1 MMGVTM
7 RRREFITLLGG
18 AAATWPLAARAQQ
31 PGRMPRIGA
40 LMGWAQDD
48 PDGQARV
55 RAFLQGLSELGWTE
69 GRNVLIDYR
78 WADLDPGRMR
88 AFAAELVGLAPNVL
102 LATATT
108 SSQAFQQATRT
119 IPIVFASLSDPIGS
133 GLVSNLARPEGNL
146 TGFTTF
152 EYSLAG
158 KWLGLL
164 RETAPRITR
173 AAIVFNPDSAP
184 FAANYVKPAEEAA
197 RTLVVNLTAVAVRDA
212 AEIERALVTIANEQ
226 AGGLI
231 VVPDIFTVANRGL
244 IAALAAK
251 HRVPAIY
258 PNSFFVTAGGLMS
271 YGPDVIDVFRRSAS
285 YVDRILRGTKLAD
298 LPVQQP
304 TKYQFLINLKT
315 AKALG
320 LEIPPG
326 VLAIVDEVIE

>member
-1 MMGVTM
+1 
-7 RRREFITLLGG
+7 
-18 AAATWPLAARAQQ
+18 
-31 PGRMPRIGA
+31 
-40 LMGWAQDD
+40 
-48 PDGQARV
+48 
-55 RAFLQGLSELGWTE
+55 
-69 GRNVLIDYR
+69 
-78 WADLDPGRMR
+78 
-88 AFAAELVGLAPNVL
+88 

-164 RETAPRITR
+164 REIVPRMMR
-173 AAIVFNPDSAP
+173 AAIIFNPDSAP
-184 FAANYVKPAEEAA
+184 FVANYVKPAEEAA
-197 RTLVVNLTAVAVRDA
+197 HKLGVELTAVAVRDA
-212 AEIERALVTIANEQ
+212 AEIERTLLMIASEQ

-244 IAALAAK
+244 IASLANR
-251 HRVPAIY
+251 HGVPAIY

-285 YVDRILRGTKLAD
+285 YVDRILKGAKPAE

-304 TKYQFLINLKT
+304 TKYQLFINLKT
-315 AKALG
+315 AKALR
-320 LEIPPG
+320 LTIPPG
-326 VLAIVDEVIE
+326 VLAIVDQVIE

>member
-1 MMGVTM
+1 
-7 RRREFITLLGG
+7 
-18 AAATWPLAARAQQ
+18 
-31 PGRMPRIGA
+31 
-40 LMGWAQDD
+40 
-48 PDGQARV
+48 
-55 RAFLQGLSELGWTE
+55 LGWIE

-78 WADLDPGRMR
+78 WAGLDAGRMR
-88 AFAAELVGLAPNVL
+88 AFAAELVSLAPNVL

-119 IPIVFASLSDPIGS
+119 IPIIFASPSDPVGS

-152 EYSLAG
+152 EYSLAS

-164 RETAPRITR
+164 RETAPRIAR
-173 AAIVFNPDSAP
+173 AAIIFNPDSAP
-184 FAANYVKPAEEAA
+184 FAASYVKPAEEAA
-197 RTLVVNLTAVAVRDA
+197 RTLGVNLTAVAVRDA
-212 AEIERALVTIANEQ
+212 AEIERALVTIADEQ

-258 PNSFFVTAGGLMS
+258 PNSFFVTSGGLIS

-285 YVDRILRGTKLAD
+285 YVDRILRGAKLAD

-315 AKALG
+315 AKAIG
-320 LEIPPG
+320 LDIPPG

>member
-1 MMGVTM
+1 MK
-7 RRREFITLLGG
+7 RREFITLLGG
-18 AAATWPLAARAQQ
+18 AAAAWPLAARAQQ
-31 PGRMPRIGA
+31 TDRMRRIGA
-40 LMGWAQDD
+40 LMGWAPDD

-78 WADLDPGRMR
+78 WAGLDPGHMQ

-197 RTLVVNLTAVAVRDA
+197 HTLGINLTAVAVRDA

-285 YVDRILRGTKLAD
+285 YVDRILRGAKLAD

-320 LEIPPG
+320 LTIPPG